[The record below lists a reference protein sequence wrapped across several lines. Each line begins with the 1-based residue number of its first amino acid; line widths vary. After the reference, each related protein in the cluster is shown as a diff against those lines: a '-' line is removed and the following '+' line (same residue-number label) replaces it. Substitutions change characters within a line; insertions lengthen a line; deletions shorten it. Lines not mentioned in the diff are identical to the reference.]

1 MLEAQAKIL
10 WTSIH
15 NALERDMRDGGDFAS
30 IRAWA
35 GKAPAQI
42 LRIAGVLTLRAD
54 PDAGVI
60 HTDALDQAAKLM
72 AFSLAEA
79 VRIVGTS
86 QVPTEI
92 RHAEALLCW
101 CHSEQMKFLH
111 SGAAL
116 QFGPNVIRSKRAFDN
131 AIIELERAGWAVPV
145 DGGCEI
151 DGKHRRRVWAILEA
165 E

>member
-1 MLEAQAKIL
+1 
-10 WTSIH
+10 
-15 NALERDMRDGGDFAS
+15 MRDGGDFAS

-42 LRIAGVLTLRAD
+42 LRIAGVLTLMAD

-79 VRIVGTS
+79 VRVIGTS

-101 CHSEQMKFLH
+101 CHLEQTKFLH

-151 DGKHRRRVWAILEA
+151 DGKHRRRVWAILES